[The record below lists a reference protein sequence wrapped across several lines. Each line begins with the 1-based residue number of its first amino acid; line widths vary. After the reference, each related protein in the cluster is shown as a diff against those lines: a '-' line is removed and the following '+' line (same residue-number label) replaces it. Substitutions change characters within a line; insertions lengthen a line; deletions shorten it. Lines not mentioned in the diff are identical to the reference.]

1 MADVVAEG
9 ACEVAAV
16 VAEGP
21 GVLAGDVREG
31 PGVFGSAE
39 VMAGAVALVV
49 GAGDRAAEAVG
60 AGIELPVHPARL
72 TTSHARSQPAGLL
85 LVRSIPHPPSEAGR

>member
-21 GVLAGDVREG
+21 GV
-31 PGVFGSAE
+31 FGSAE
-39 VMAGAVALVV
+39 VMAGAVAVVV

-85 LVRSIPHPPSEAGR
+85 LVRSIPHPPSDAGR